1 MLLKLVSVGYQAF
14 AGTKCL
20 ESIKR
25 EYKKTENHILLMI
38 PLIVQIY
45 IYSRMS
51 EAEQY
56 ISDNLITVLR
66 NLSYNGEYTLVQSL
80 LEFSYIADLEK
91 LEELHNYFTKRNNQK
106 MTDIIQ
112 DRMNRLIFARKWE

>member
-1 MLLKLVSVGYQAF
+1 
-14 AGTKCL
+14 
-20 ESIKR
+20 
-25 EYKKTENHILLMI
+25 MI

-66 NLSYNGEYTLVQSL
+66 NLSYEGEYTLVESL